1 MKQFTLKSLLLM
13 LTIFFGG
20 VNAWGQDNQVLFHES
35 FGNNSS
41 SARVWDDS
49 YSVKTGIDAVFS
61 GISAYSVENVKQ
73 GKNTTGKIQS
83 GLNQSQQNVD
93 ASIIIGPLN
102 TADCSNME
110 LSYYWKAGSIKG
122 SYSTTAYYST
132 SFDGEY
138 TLIGEGSNGA
148 TSFVLQKFNMPEEA
162 QVSTLYL
169 KIVWNTSNT
178 QAIIDEVDLSGIY
191 TSGPSTP
198 VKPTFSLAE
207 GTYWTE
213 QTLELTT
220 IVEGGT
226 ILYTTDGSDP
236 TTSETAVKYSTA
248 LTISETTTFKACVKD
263 TEGHFSA
270 VAERT
275 YAFVSSIANNLET
288 AYTTAEAIELINKT
302 STEQLAAEDQ
312 KVYVKGTVSKVD
324 SYNSG
329 SITYWLDDNTFEVYS
344 GKRLDG
350 ANFDAMSDVEV
361 GASVVVYGNVKK
373 FGTTYEFDTNSSL
386 VEHVLNT
393 LSSIS
398 ISGDPD
404 RVTYEEGESFDWAGL
419 TVTAIFTDEN
429 TGDVTNSTTWTVTP
443 ETLTTETTEVV
454 VTATYKEVVATK
466 TIPVSVSKALP
477 KVTIDLSKNQTTTAT
492 TEKIEWV
499 LDDIVVNSIREN
511 SSNTAA
517 NNYYPGK
524 PNLTS
529 TRFYKNNSFNV
540 IPAYY
545 VIIKQITYTATTEG
559 YAKALADSKWTN
571 ATASADGMTVTIVPE
586 DGAQPITAII
596 GATTGAS
603 SIVVSYEII
612 DHAEVEL
619 PATDG
624 TANYA
629 TFSSDRAVE
638 FVDATV
644 YAVNVVNGVLQLNE
658 VTSKQ
663 VPAGTGVLL
672 KSEKETAPYFYIN
685 EAATI
690 GNNLLMPASKEMS
703 DISGDYTFYKL
714 AYDNYEAKTG
724 LGFYWG
730 EDNGGVFNVKA
741 GTAYLAVP
749 NAVSVKG
756 FLLDGTPTAIE
767 GVEAENNT
775 DVIYNLSGQ
784 RVQKAQRGLYIV
796 NGKKLMVK

>member
-1 MKQFTLKSLLLM
+1 MKQFTLKSLLLV
-13 LTIFFGG
+13 LTILMGG
-20 VNAWGQDNQVLFHES
+20 VNAWGETGSLT
-35 FGNNSS
+35 FGTNNTDINSS
-41 SARVWDDS
+41 SVTASDNLGNSWTITTVGTTSFTENPDYS
-49 YSVKTGIDAVFS
+49 HVGSSKKPATSITFATTLPSAVNITSFSVKFGGFSGTAGTISLKVDNTEIGTGSLNAANDVTVENNTSASGKVLTISVTGIS
-61 GISAYSVENVKQ
+61 KGVKVY
-73 GKNTTGKIQS
+73 N
-83 GLNQSQQNVD
+83 
-93 ASIIIGPLN
+93 
-102 TADCSNME
+102 
-110 LSYYWKAGSIKG
+110 LSYTYESAG
-122 SYSTTAYYST
+122 
-132 SFDGEY
+132 
-138 TLIGEGSNGA
+138 
-148 TSFVLQKFNMPEEA
+148 
-162 QVSTLYL
+162 
-169 KIVWNTSNT
+169 
-178 QAIIDEVDLSGIY
+178 
-191 TSGPSTP
+191 SGPSA
-198 VKPTFSLAE
+198 PTFSIAE
-207 GTYWTE
+207 GTYWTK

-220 IVEGGT
+220 TVENG
-226 ILYTTDGSDP
+226 IIYYTTDGSNPKETLSVYSDP
-236 TTSETAVKYSTA
+236 IQ
-248 LTISETTTFKACVKD
+248 ISKTTTVKACVKD
-263 TEGHFSA
+263 EEGNFSD

-275 YAFVSSIANNLET
+275 YTFVPSIANTQET
-288 AYTTAEAIELINKT
+288 AYTTDEAIELIDKT
-302 STEQLAAEDQ
+302 SAEQLAAEDQ

-404 RVTYEEGESFDWAGL
+404 RVTYEEGESFDWTGL

-429 TGDVTNSTTWTVTP
+429 TVDVTNSTTWTVVP
-443 ETLTTETTEVV
+443 DVLTMETTSVT
-454 VTATYKEVVATK
+454 VTATYKDKVATK
-466 TIPVSVSKALP
+466 DIPVSVSKALP
-477 KVTIDLSKNQTTTAT
+477 KVTIDLSKDETTTAT
-492 TEKIEWV
+492 TEKLEWV

-511 SSNTAA
+511 SGNTAA

-524 PNLTS
+524 SNSS

-559 YAKALADSKWTN
+559 YAKALAGSKWTN

-619 PATDG
+619 LATDG

-629 TFSSDRAVE
+629 TFSSDKAVE

-663 VPAGTGVLL
+663 VPAGNGVLL

-690 GNNLLMPASKEMS
+690 DNNLLQPASQEMS
-703 DISGDYTFYKL
+703 GSYKFYKL
-714 AYDNYEAKTG
+714 AYDDYAAKTG

-730 EDNGGVFNVKA
+730 ANDGGTFDVKA

-749 NAVSVKG
+749 AVPNAASVKG

>member
-1 MKQFTLKSLLLM
+1 MKQFTLKSLLLV
-13 LTIFFGG
+13 LTILMGG
-20 VNAWGQDNQVLFHES
+20 VNAWGETGSLT
-35 FGNNSS
+35 FGTNDTKISS
-41 SARVWDDS
+41 SSVTASDNLGNSWTITTVGTTS
-49 YSVKTGIDAVFS
+49 FTQQPTYSQVGSKGNPATSITFATTLPSAVNITSFSVKLGGNSGTAGTISLKVDNTEIGTGSLNAANDVTVENNTSASGNVLTISVTGIS
-61 GISAYSVENVKQ
+61 RGVKVY
-73 GKNTTGKIQS
+73 N
-83 GLNQSQQNVD
+83 
-93 ASIIIGPLN
+93 
-102 TADCSNME
+102 
-110 LSYYWKAGSIKG
+110 LSYTYESAG
-122 SYSTTAYYST
+122 
-132 SFDGEY
+132 
-138 TLIGEGSNGA
+138 
-148 TSFVLQKFNMPEEA
+148 
-162 QVSTLYL
+162 
-169 KIVWNTSNT
+169 
-178 QAIIDEVDLSGIY
+178 
-191 TSGPSTP
+191 SGPSA
-198 VKPTFSLAE
+198 PTFSLAE
-207 GTYWTE
+207 GTYWTK
-213 QTLELTT
+213 QTLELTST
-220 IVEGGT
+220 VEGGK
-226 ILYTTDGSDP
+226 ILYTTDETDP
-236 TTSETAVKYSTA
+236 TKSGTANEYSGPIQI
-248 LTISETTTFKACVKD
+248 LETTTVKACVKVG
-263 TEGHFSA
+263 EENFSA
-270 VAERT
+270 VAERKYT
-275 YAFVSSIANNLET
+275 IVPSIANTPEK
-288 AYTTAEAIELINKT
+288 AYTTAEAIDLIDKT
-302 STEQLAAEDQ
+302 SAEQLAAEDQ

-373 FGTTYEFDTNSSL
+373 YGTTYEFDKNSSL
-386 VEHVLNT
+386 VEYNRNT

-398 ISGDPD
+398 ISGDPN
-404 RVTYEEGESFDWAGL
+404 RVTYEEGESFDWTGL
-419 TVTAIFTDEN
+419 TVTAIFTGEN
-429 TGDVTNSTTWTVTP
+429 TVDVTNSTTWTVEP
-443 ETLTTETTEVV
+443 DVLTMETTSVT
-454 VTATYKEVVATK
+454 VTATYKDKVATK
-466 TIPVSVSKALP
+466 DIPVSVSKALP
-477 KVTIDLSKNQTTTAT
+477 KVTIDLSKDETTTAT
-492 TEKIEWV
+492 TEKLEWV

-511 SSNTAA
+511 SGNTAA

-524 PNLTS
+524 SNSS

-545 VIIKQITYTATTEG
+545 VIIKQITYTATTEN

-612 DHAEVEL
+612 DHAEVGL

-663 VPAGTGVLL
+663 VPAGNGVLL
-672 KSEKETAPYFYIN
+672 QSEKETAPYFSIDK
-685 EAATI
+685 ADAI
-690 GNNLLMPASKEMS
+690 DNNLLKPASLAMS
-703 DISGDYTFYKL
+703 GISGSYKFYKL
-714 AYDNYEAKTG
+714 AYDDYDAKTG

-741 GTAYLAVP
+741 GTAYLAVS
-749 NAVSVKG
+749 NTASVKG

>member
-1 MKQFTLKSLLLM
+1 MKQFTLKSLLLV
-13 LTIFFGG
+13 LTILMGG
-20 VNAWGQDNQVLFHES
+20 VNAWGETYQHVFTS
-35 FGNNSS
+35 KPSTGNNVTLSEVGWNIEATNLNGYNGGNYAGVQIGSS
-41 SARVWDDS
+41 SKNGSITLTSSSDWNYNGASKITEVRLWLNKGGT
-49 YSVKTGIDAVFS
+49 SVTPSVSIGGIEANSDGTVVVKN
-61 GISAYSVENVKQ
+61 SAAGSDYTKATKVTFTPAENGDKGQVVI
-73 GKNTTGKIQS
+73 NVTT
-83 GLNQSQQNVD
+83 V
-93 ASIIIGPLN
+93 
-102 TADCSNME
+102 
-110 LSYYWKAGSIKG
+110 KAGYICAIEIDCEKVE
-122 SYSTTAYYST
+122 
-132 SFDGEY
+132 GEVP
-138 TLIGEGSNGA
+138 L
-148 TSFVLQKFNMPEEA
+148 
-162 QVSTLYL
+162 
-169 KIVWNTSNT
+169 
-178 QAIIDEVDLSGIY
+178 
-191 TSGPSTP
+191 
-198 VKPTFSLAE
+198 PTFSLAG
-207 GTYWTE
+207 GTYWKE
-213 QTLELTT
+213 QTLEIELKTT
-220 IVEGGT
+220 VVNGT
-226 ILYTTDGSDP
+226 IYYTIDGSDP
-236 TTSETAVKYSTA
+236 TETSSVYSDPIQ
-248 LTISETTTFKACVKD
+248 ISETTTVKAFVKD
-263 TEGHFSA
+263 QEGNFSA
-270 VAERT
+270 VAEQT
-275 YAFVSSIANNLET
+275 YTIVRSIANTQEA
-288 AYTTAEAIELINKT
+288 AYTTAEAIELIDNT
-302 STEQLAAEDQ
+302 SAEQLAAEDQ

-329 SITYWLDDNTFEVYS
+329 SITYWLDGNTFEVYS
-344 GKRLDG
+344 GKRLNG

-386 VEHVLNT
+386 VEYNRNT

-398 ISGDPD
+398 ISGDPN
-404 RVTYEEGESFDWAGL
+404 RVTYEEGESFDWTGL
-419 TVTAIFTDEN
+419 TVTAIFTGEN
-429 TGDVTNSTTWTVTP
+429 TVDVTESATWTVTP

-466 TIPVSVSKALP
+466 TIPVTVTKALP
-477 KVTIDLSKNQTTTAT
+477 KVTLDLSKDETTTAT
-492 TEKIEWV
+492 TEKIEWA

-511 SSNTAA
+511 SGNTAA

-524 PNLTS
+524 SNTS

-559 YAKALADSKWTN
+559 YAKALANSKWTN
-571 ATASADGMTVTIVPE
+571 ATASADGVTVTIVPE

-619 PATDG
+619 LATDG

-644 YAVNVVNGVLQLNE
+644 YAVNVEDGVLQLNE

-672 KSEKETAPYFYIN
+672 KSEKETAPYFYID

-690 GNNLLMPASKEMS
+690 GNNLLKPASLAM
-703 DISGDYTFYKL
+703 SGDYTFYKL
-714 AYDNYEAKTG
+714 AYDDYVAKTG

-730 EDNGGVFNVKA
+730 ADKGGTFTVKA

-749 NAVSVKG
+749 VSNAAGVKG

>member
-1 MKQFTLKSLLLM
+1 MKQFTLKSLLLV
-13 LTIFFGG
+13 LTILMGG
-20 VNAWGQDNQVLFHES
+20 VNAWGETGSLT
-35 FGNNSS
+35 FGTNNTDINSS
-41 SARVWDDS
+41 SVTASDNLGNSWTITTVGTTSFTENPDYS
-49 YSVKTGIDAVFS
+49 HVGSSKKPATSITFATTLPSAVNITSFSVKFGGFSGTAGTISLKVDNTEIGTGSLNAANDVTVENNTSASGKVLTISVTGIS
-61 GISAYSVENVKQ
+61 KGVKVY
-73 GKNTTGKIQS
+73 N
-83 GLNQSQQNVD
+83 
-93 ASIIIGPLN
+93 
-102 TADCSNME
+102 
-110 LSYYWKAGSIKG
+110 LSYTYESAG
-122 SYSTTAYYST
+122 
-132 SFDGEY
+132 
-138 TLIGEGSNGA
+138 
-148 TSFVLQKFNMPEEA
+148 
-162 QVSTLYL
+162 
-169 KIVWNTSNT
+169 
-178 QAIIDEVDLSGIY
+178 
-191 TSGPSTP
+191 SGPSA
-198 VKPTFSLAE
+198 PTFSIAE
-207 GTYWTE
+207 GTYWTK

-220 IVEGGT
+220 TVENG
-226 ILYTTDGSDP
+226 IIYYTTDGSNPKETLSVYSDP
-236 TTSETAVKYSTA
+236 IQ
-248 LTISETTTFKACVKD
+248 ISKTTTVKACVKD
-263 TEGHFSA
+263 EEGNFSD

-275 YAFVSSIANNLET
+275 YTFVPSIANTQET
-288 AYTTAEAIELINKT
+288 AYTTDEAIELIDKT
-302 STEQLAAEDQ
+302 SAEQLAAEDQ

-373 FGTTYEFDTNSSL
+373 YGTTYEFDKNSSL
-386 VEHVLNT
+386 KEYIPNT

-398 ISGDPD
+398 ISGDPNRD
-404 RVTYEEGESFDWAGL
+404 TYEEGESFDWTGL
-419 TVTAIFTDEN
+419 TVTAIFTGEN
-429 TGDVTNSTTWTVTP
+429 TVDVTESATWTVTP

-466 TIPVSVSKALP
+466 TIPVTVSKALP
-477 KVTIDLSKNQTTTAT
+477 KVTIDLSKDETTTAT

-499 LDDIVVNSIREN
+499 LDDIVVNSIKEN
-511 SSNTAA
+511 SGKTPA

-524 PNLTS
+524 SNYSS
-529 TRFYKNNSFNV
+529 TRFYTNNSFNV

-559 YAKALADSKWTN
+559 YAKALVDSKWTN

-612 DHAEVEL
+612 DHAEVGL
-619 PATDG
+619 LATDG

-629 TFSSDRAVE
+629 TFSSDKAVE

-644 YAVNVVNGVLQLNE
+644 YAVNVEDGVLQLNE

-663 VPAGTGVLL
+663 VPAGNGVLL

-685 EAATI
+685 EAAAI
-690 GNNLLMPASKEMS
+690 ENNLLKPASQEMS
-703 DISGDYTFYKL
+703 GSDKFYKL

-730 EDNGGVFNVKA
+730 ANDGGVFTVKA

-749 NAVSVKG
+749 AVPNAANVKG

-796 NGKKLMVK
+796 NVKKLMVK

>member
-1 MKQFTLKSLLLM
+1 MKQFTLKSLLLV
-13 LTIFFGG
+13 LTILMGG
-20 VNAWGQDNQVLFHES
+20 VNAWGE
-35 FGNNSS
+35 
-41 SARVWDDS
+41 
-49 YSVKTGIDAVFS
+49 VKTITL
-61 GISAYSVENVKQ
+61 ENI
-73 GKNTTGKIQS
+73 GNSLTT
-83 GLNQSQQNVD
+83 
-93 ASIIIGPLN
+93 
-102 TADCSNME
+102 
-110 LSYYWKAGSIKG
+110 
-122 SYSTTAYYST
+122 
-132 SFDGEY
+132 
-138 TLIGEGSNGA
+138 
-148 TSFVLQKFNMPEEA
+148 
-162 QVSTLYL
+162 
-169 KIVWNTSNT
+169 TSNT
-178 QAIIDEVDLSGIY
+178 EIKQTTISSKEDGSDYVLNYLQGKKQGSSILLAKSTGAFISNNTPIPGTIKSVKVFINSGASNKTTYHCAFNTVECTEAFTTGSTAQNIAAGQSYEFVCANEGAQYFCISLGNANNGQVLSIEINY
-191 TSGPSTP
+191 EASNAPILSA
-198 VKPTFSLAE
+198 PTFSLPS
-207 GTYWTE
+207 GDYWTK

-220 IVEGGT
+220 TVEGGT
-226 ILYTTDGSDP
+226 ILYTTDESDP
-236 TTSETAVKYSTA
+236 TTSETAIEYSA
-248 LTISETTTFKACVKD
+248 PIQISETTTVKACVKD
-263 TEGHFSA
+263 AEGNFSA

-275 YAFVSSIANNLET
+275 YTFVSSIANTQET
-288 AYTTAEAIELINKT
+288 AYTTAEAIELIDKT

-312 KVYVKGTVSKVD
+312 KVYVKGVVSQVD
-324 SYNSG
+324 SYDPEYK
-329 SITYWLDDNTFEVYS
+329 SITYWLDNNTFKVYS
-344 GKRLDG
+344 GKGQDG

-373 FGTTYEFDTNSSL
+373 YGTTYEFDKNSSL
-386 VEHVLNT
+386 VEYNRNT

-398 ISGDPD
+398 ISGDPN
-404 RVTYEEGESFDWAGL
+404 RVTYEEGESFDWTGL

-429 TGDVTNSTTWTVTP
+429 TVDVTNSTTWTVEP
-443 ETLTTETTEVV
+443 DVLTMETTSVT
-454 VTATYKEVVATK
+454 VTATYKDKVATK
-466 TIPVSVSKALP
+466 DIPVSVSKALP
-477 KVTIDLSKNQTTTAT
+477 KVTIDLSTDETTTAT
-492 TEKIEWV
+492 TEKLEWV

-511 SSNTAA
+511 SGNTAA

-524 PNLTS
+524 SNSS

-545 VIIKQITYTATTEG
+545 VIIKQITYTATTEN

-612 DHAEVEL
+612 DHAEVEFL
-619 PATDG
+619 ATDG

-629 TFSSDRAVE
+629 TFSSDKAVE

-672 KSEKETAPYFYIN
+672 QSEKETAPYFFID
-685 EAATI
+685 EAAAI
-690 GNNLLMPASKEMS
+690 ENNLLKPASEEMS
-703 DISGDYTFYKL
+703 GSYTFYKL
-714 AYDNYEAKTG
+714 AYDDYDAKTG

-741 GTAYLAVP
+741 GTAYLAVR
-749 NAVSVKG
+749 NAANVKG

-796 NGKKLMVK
+796 NGKKFMVK